1 MKKLLFILVLILINK
16 YSYSSDLFDTPFYEI
31 EFISSNIE
39 NEKINKINEIKNKSL
54 LYVFQKTLEYE
65 NYVKIKNILTEN
77 LINTFIKNIIIND
90 EKIINDKYFSKIK
103 INFDKKKIIN
113 FYREKNIPY
122 VDYFPSK
129 FLLIISE
136 NDKIN
141 NNLFSKNNNF
151 YAFYKLHLKN
161 NNVFKIP
168 NLDINDRFILKLD
181 HIKNRNFEKIK
192 NFSNKYNLNEVII
205 VLTNKDND
213 KVIYDLILY
222 SDGEIFEKR
231 LKFNEYKLMKFYEIL
246 EFESINVWKKIN
258 QIQNKSLN
266 IISCKL
272 NYFNMFELKE
282 IRDKLDNISI
292 IENIQIKSLSFKN
305 IEYDVYFY
313 GNIKNLKKIFI
324 INDLNIKNLDNICS
338 ISLK

>member
-1 MKKLLFILVLILINK
+1 MITKKYLFII
-16 YSYSSDLFDTPFYEI
+16 F
-31 EFISSNIE
+31 
-39 NEKINKINEIKNKSL
+39 
-54 LYVFQKTLEYE
+54 
-65 NYVKIKNILTEN
+65 
-77 LINTFIKNIIIND
+77 
-90 EKIINDKYFSKIK
+90 FS
-103 INFDKKKIIN
+103 F
-113 FYREKNIPY
+113 F
-122 VDYFPSK
+122 V
-129 FLLIISE
+129 
-136 NDKIN
+136 
-141 NNLFSKNNNF
+141 NNLFSEEPPK
-151 YAFYKLHLKN
+151 
-161 NNVFKIP
+161 KIIILEE
-168 NLDINDRFILKLD
+168 NLELEKLDIEQI
-181 HIKNRNFEKIK
+181 EKK
-192 NFSNKYNLNEVII
+192 SRSENETYLNEVII